1 MSHHDSDA
9 SMVESTSVC
18 RKVGPLL
25 PIHLDGELDNATT
38 VEVEEHTAA
47 CANCHEQLLFQQ
59 ALKRSLKRALPAEGP
74 TVDFRAKLLAKMA
87 VASAEVKA
95 EAQASKAAEHTADA
109 EAAAAAEATK
119 PTKVVAL
126 PRRSSFSW
134 GTVVPF
140 AAAAAALF
148 AWKFHVGGIRTAN
161 AADGPLD
168 DIVAEHARP
177 LPCDSHSPD
186 EVRQLERYVGVP
198 VRPQVLGGSARLVG
212 ARVMPLHRE
221 RAAMLQYELQRGGGQ
236 APQRVSVFIY
246 DPRRIQVDGSDFKPQ
261 TVGNA
266 EVRVGH
272 SNGYSVAVTEHHG
285 VGYVLASDLD
295 PDMSAQLL
303 DMQ

>member
-1 MSHHDSDA
+1 MSDDGA
-9 SMVESTSVC
+9 MTSSC
-18 RKVGPLL
+18 RKVAPLL

-59 ALKRSLKRALPAEGP
+59 SMKRSIKRAMSAEAP
-74 TVDFRAKLLAKMA
+74 SADFRAKLLAQIAEAKA
-87 VASAEVKA
+87 ETVAS
-95 EAQASKAAEHTADA
+95 D
-109 EAAAAAEATK
+109 EAAAAATKHEAQQALAEAQESA
-119 PTKVVAL
+119 KVVELAT
-126 PRRSSFSW
+126 RKRARSAFSW

-161 AADGPLD
+161 AADAPLD

-177 LPCDSHSPD
+177 LPPDSHSPD

-212 ARVMPLHRE
+212 GRVMPLHRE
-221 RAAMLQYELQRGGGQ
+221 RAAMLQYEVQRGGGQ

-246 DPRRIQVDGSDFKPQ
+246 DPRRIQVDGSDFKSQ
-261 TVGNA
+261 TVGKA

-295 PDMSAQLL
+295 PDLSAQLL